1 MRVST
6 WDEEKDPVVKS
17 ALGRLETLYPDAS
30 NTQTHI
36 LHLSTDGEIHPHVDN
51 VGASGSW
58 ILGVSLGSERMLRME
73 SVEED
78 VDGIPNRTF
87 DVSLSSGSVYI
98 QK

>member
-6 WDEEKDPVVKS
+6 WDDEKDPVVKS
-17 ALGRLETLYPDAS
+17 ALGRLETLYPDACS
-30 NTQTHI
+30 TQTHI
-36 LHLSTDGEIHPHVDN
+36 LHLSADGEIRPHVDN

-78 VDGIPNRTF
+78 VDGIPNRTL